1 MSQGF
6 HLLHQDSTIT
16 PICTATAGEHF
27 EVLAAL
33 PDSLSEPNCLSLTQ
47 SCSTEA
53 VGRMCSVSQGGRR
66 WRGPERRPHDWCWGS
81 NWKSR
86 CVGGH
91 SDWSEEPR
99 SGVGVQSRV
108 QVHPW
113 ASSGLWASESRS
125 MQLGSVETQKRGCHA
140 WSHCLR
146 GVSTRG
152 DCRLPGQCGAPTWVL
167 GWRAGVRCRVG
178 WGVWKLALPAD

>member
-1 MSQGF
+1 MK
-6 HLLHQDSTIT
+6 
-16 PICTATAGEHF
+16 AKKEHGLGLIF
-27 EVLAAL
+27 VSRLPSVAPGLQPSPQSAL
-33 PDSLSEPNCLSLTQ
+33 PLLGRALRYWLLSQNPLRTKLLALTQ

-53 VGRMCSVSQGGRR
+53 VGGMCSVSPGGRR
-66 WRGPERRPHDWCWGS
+66 WRGPERKPHDWCWGS

-91 SDWSEEPR
+91 SGWSEEPR

-125 MQLGSVETQKRGCHA
+125 MQLG
-140 WSHCLR
+140 
-146 GVSTRG
+146 
-152 DCRLPGQCGAPTWVL
+152 
-167 GWRAGVRCRVG
+167 
-178 WGVWKLALPAD
+178 